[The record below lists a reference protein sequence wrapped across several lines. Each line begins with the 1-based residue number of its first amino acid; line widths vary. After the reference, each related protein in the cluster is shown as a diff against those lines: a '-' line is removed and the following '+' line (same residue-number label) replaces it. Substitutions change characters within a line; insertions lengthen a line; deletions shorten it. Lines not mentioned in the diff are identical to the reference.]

1 MLPKLRVSLANKCQI
16 LFGVAVVLIIG
27 SALVVGWLRMRTLVL
42 EGNEEVARRLGTAWL
57 SNLEMFLA
65 DTISDTTTAD
75 PTIVDSKRG
84 PSVIDED
91 LTITLITRDKFE
103 AVRADS
109 KFLNSAISRFEK
121 RPEQDEWFRQIDHPN
136 NEPYFH
142 YARAIRKS
150 DLTRIRNP
158 ELTDEDAGDRK
169 KPPETPVESTALAN
183 PVEMVLEV
191 QLNAAF
197 AEKQLM
203 MNRIYIIAAGVLA
216 GLMAI
221 GTFWYIT
228 TRIILSPVRVLRD
241 VTQKVSEGDLNIRS
255 DINTGDEFEQ
265 FSGVFN
271 QMLENLKSNQEE
283 LRTVN
288 KSLDLKLGELA
299 ETNVALYE
307 ANKIKGEFLAN
318 VSHELRTPLHSMI
331 GFAEVLGETLQDRTG
346 PVDEKRKRY
355 VANIISSSRSLL
367 HLITDLLDVAKI
379 EAGRMDLT
387 VSQMSVADTA
397 EGLINLIRP
406 QAGKR
411 NIELRLKID
420 SNLPMVE
427 TDAGKFQQI
436 IFNFLSNAVKFTAEN
451 GFVELSAQ
459 IVAPAGPGR
468 PKRLRTAV
476 TDNGPGIPPAEH
488 EMVFEKFTQRD
499 QGVTREHVGTGLG
512 LTISKDLAKLLGGSI
527 DLDSDSGRGATFA
540 LSIPVVMTS
549 QSAPLMPDE
558 APSAAGSIV
567 E

>member
-1 MLPKLRVSLANKCQI
+1 
-16 LFGVAVVLIIG
+16 
-27 SALVVGWLRMRTLVL
+27 
-42 EGNEEVARRLGTAWL
+42 
-57 SNLEMFLA
+57 
-65 DTISDTTTAD
+65 
-75 PTIVDSKRG
+75 
-84 PSVIDED
+84 
-91 LTITLITRDKFE
+91 
-103 AVRADS
+103 
-109 KFLNSAISRFEK
+109 
-121 RPEQDEWFRQIDHPN
+121 
-136 NEPYFH
+136 
-142 YARAIRKS
+142 
-150 DLTRIRNP
+150 
-158 ELTDEDAGDRK
+158 
-169 KPPETPVESTALAN
+169 
-183 PVEMVLEV
+183 MVLEV

-436 IFNFLSNAVKFTAEN
+436 IFNFLSNAIKFTSH
-451 GFVELSAQ
+451 GGRVELGA
-459 IVAPAGPGR
+459 APNTTPDQAEPSSVR
-468 PKRLRTAV
+468 IWV
-476 TDNGPGIPPAEH
+476 TDTGPGIPIEQQQTI
-488 EMVFEKFTQRD
+488 FEKFQQIGDAR
-499 QGVTREHVGTGLG
+499 TREHGGSGLG
-512 LTISKDLAKLLGGSI
+512 LAISRELAQLLQGRI
-527 DLDSDSGRGATFA
+527 ELDSDIGRGATFS
-540 LSIPVVMTS
+540 LIIPVTMEPTV
-549 QSAPLMPDE
+549 QALMPE
-558 APSAAGSIV
+558 ASD
-567 E
+567 